1 MLPHCLPALRDAG
14 RPADNTVVLTLRTA
28 RAQETPQTHYSTH
41 CTPDFT
47 RIRTRTINAHQSTP
61 AHKAYQTTRA
71 CVQTPHDS
79 APAHIVYQT
88 TLTNTTTAYSL
99 RGRRSGL
106 AVTFKGDT
114 KAVIR
119 CSKTTLK
126 LEMSGTPRPRFI
138 TVYDTHSGPCK
149 AHVVSDLTC
158 SFMEVANGLIE
169 LLKVRSTL
177 TLTLTL
183 SHSHLVLCE

>member
-1 MLPHCLPALRDAG
+1 MRTNTPRLRTSTHCLPDH
-14 RPADNTVVLTLRTA
+14 T
-28 RAQETPQTHYSTH
+28 Y
-41 CTPDFT
+41 
-47 RIRTRTINAHQSTP
+47 
-61 AHKAYQTTRA
+61 
-71 CVQTPHDS
+71 
-79 APAHIVYQT
+79 
-88 TLTNTTTAYSL
+88 NTTTAYSL

-183 SHSHLVLCE
+183 SHSHLVLCEGRAYLSTSLAAHSGAFLLRGVCKVGWAVFVRPPAVPLQRLPGGHHQRKGADTTH